1 MLTGGAAGFAA
12 GAWADGL
19 KDEEVV
25 ETGGLAGRGGD
36 GGVEVMVK
44 AFGGAGAP
52 WRRGFQGIGEGG
64 DRELC
69 TECEVVVDK
78 GERKMSGERMAQWG

>member
-12 GAWADGL
+12 SAWADGL

-25 ETGGLAGRGGD
+25 ETGGLAVRGGD
-36 GGVEVMVK
+36 GGVEVMIE

-52 WRRGFQGIGEGG
+52 WR
-64 DRELC
+64 
-69 TECEVVVDK
+69 
-78 GERKMSGERMAQWG
+78 